1 MSIKDRGKKY
11 AEFLD
16 FLRKEYIAKYGKE
29 SEGLADTMLKRKAAE
44 KVDEMMKVIP
54 FPEKNITDW
63 TKERPKTGPKA
74 DVKTFPK
81 QKKLTPEPKTSIERL
96 EKELEEMEKL
106 GQPYKDTSV
115 SDFLSDYFDMP
126 QKAPPKKTITE
137 LNDVKLYGDETFEEL
152 QIIKDTGKH
161 PRNKAAGGR
170 VKYENGSDPKSYDV
184 PTESPL
190 KISGNFSKSKDREVL
205 DYVAALEIP
214 VSEKIKLIGE
224 LTGVNFSF
232 QDQYGKYKYDD
243 LIKSIGL
250 NFNKDGEG
258 FSGYGKYNFDT
269 GKTEGGIKLIK
280 KFNEGGRIGY
290 AEGMSAE
297 EAVAARLPPNYKFLE
312 DADLK
317 RSPEGI
323 VMEGYQDTTTLDM
336 LRDALKGAPKTP
348 SVVEYDDGTLYY
360 PEFDEYYK
368 EDGKQVEGP
377 AFWAKPIPKL
387 FEVPKHSERKSID
400 LANGGR
406 IGFSKGKR
414 VEGIKSLMEK
424 LNEKLSKKKNKG
436 KVEIADDAPVSE
448 KTKLQREFDE
458 FNKRFKEKTTPDTKN
473 LEKARGKYG
482 SGEDL
487 YKILKSEGI
496 TMDQAVKEAIDDMP
510 RLSGDTK
517 YDADAVADVVY
528 EKLGIDPDTL
538 DQYHL
543 LDVYDNAYQQLI
555 KQKRKSMYQ
564 TAADDSLK
572 KMDPEADTYAK
583 ELEYDVNEQIS
594 KPGYKG
600 VVTEASDLDDTLKI
614 IESQK
619 SEATKLREQYPG
631 ISEALLNKIV
641 KDNNPQRK
649 AEVLASLD
657 EVLTMMDKGMDEKQ
671 IMDVLRKTTR
681 TKNASGGLNYLMGL

>member
-1 MSIKDRGKKY
+1 MKMVKVLVDR
-11 AEFLD
+11 
-16 FLRKEYIAKYGKE
+16 
-29 SEGLADTMLKRKAAE
+29 
-44 KVDEMMKVIP
+44 
-54 FPEKNITDW
+54 
-63 TKERPKTGPKA
+63 
-74 DVKTFPK
+74 
-81 QKKLTPEPKTSIERL
+81 
-96 EKELEEMEKL
+96 
-106 GQPYKDTSV
+106 
-115 SDFLSDYFDMP
+115 
-126 QKAPPKKTITE
+126 
-137 LNDVKLYGDETFEEL
+137 
-152 QIIKDTGKH
+152 
-161 PRNKAAGGR
+161 
-170 VKYENGSDPKSYDV
+170 
-184 PTESPL
+184 
-190 KISGNFSKSKDREVL
+190 
-205 DYVAALEIP
+205 
-214 VSEKIKLIGE
+214 
-224 LTGVNFSF
+224 
-232 QDQYGKYKYDD
+232 
-243 LIKSIGL
+243 
-250 NFNKDGEG
+250 
-258 FSGYGKYNFDT
+258 YNVDT
-269 GKTEGGIKLIK
+269 GKTEGGIKFIK

-336 LRDALKGAPKTP
+336 LRDALKKQERRTP
-348 SVVEYDDGTLYY
+348 LVEYEDGTIYY
-360 PEFDEYYK
+360 PDFDEYYND
-368 EDGKQVEGP
+368 DGKQVEGP

-458 FNKRFKEKTTPDTKN
+458 FNKRFKEKTTPDTKD

-510 RLSGDTK
+510 RLSGDAK
-517 YDADAVADVVY
+517 YDADAVADVMY
-528 EKLGIDPDTL
+528 ERLGIDPDTL

-564 TAADDSLK
+564 KAADDSLK

>member
-63 TKERPKTGPKA
+63 TKDRPKTGPKA

-152 QIIKDTGKH
+152 QIIKDTGEH
-161 PRNKAAGGR
+161 PRDKKA
-170 VKYENGSDPKSYDV
+170 N
-184 PTESPL
+184 
-190 KISGNFSKSKDREVL
+190 
-205 DYVAALEIP
+205 
-214 VSEKIKLIGE
+214 
-224 LTGVNFSF
+224 
-232 QDQYGKYKYDD
+232 
-243 LIKSIGL
+243 
-250 NFNKDGEG
+250 
-258 FSGYGKYNFDT
+258 
-269 GKTEGGIKLIK
+269 
-280 KFNEGGRIGY
+280 GGRIGY

-336 LRDALKGAPKTP
+336 LRDALKKQERRTP
-348 SVVEYDDGTLYY
+348 LVEYEDGTIYY
-360 PEFDEYYK
+360 PDFDEYYND
-368 EDGKQVEGP
+368 DGKQVEGP

-458 FNKRFKEKTTPDTKN
+458 FNKRFKEKTTPDTKD

-510 RLSGDTK
+510 RLSGDAK
-517 YDADAVADVVY
+517 YDADAVADVMY

>member
-63 TKERPKTGPKA
+63 TKDRPKTGPKA

-137 LNDVKLYGDETFEEL
+137 LNNVKLYGDETFEEL

-250 NFNKDGEG
+250 NFNEDGEG
-258 FSGYGKYNFDT
+258 FSGYGKYNMDT
-269 GKTEGGIKLIK
+269 GKTEGGIKFIK

-336 LRDALKGAPKTP
+336 LRDALKKQERRTP
-348 SVVEYDDGTLYY
+348 LVEYEDGTIYY
-360 PEFDEYYK
+360 PDFDEYYND
-368 EDGKQVEGP
+368 DGKQVEGP

-458 FNKRFKEKTTPDTKN
+458 FNKRFKEKTTPDTKD

-487 YKILKSEGI
+487 YKILKKEGI
-496 TMDQAVKEAIDDMP
+496 TINQAVKEAIDDMP
-510 RLSGDTK
+510 RLSGDAK
-517 YDADAVADVVY
+517 YDADAVADVMY

-564 TAADDSLK
+564 KAADDSLK